1 MIHYRNDVR
10 RSGIDGRALKR
21 VARELL
27 AAAGEAGASLSLWV
41 VGDAKIRMLNRAH
54 RGKDKPTDV
63 LSFPGH
69 SERSERMRA
78 KSKNRIES
86 LLGDVVI
93 SEDTAKRQAAEY
105 DAPLQREVER
115 LLIHG
120 ILHLLGHD
128 HVRPAERKRMRAE
141 ERRLAE
147 RIGMAWPY

>member
-1 MIHYRNDVR
+1 MIHYRNDIR

-21 VARELL
+21 AAQELL
-27 AAAGEAGASLSLWV
+27 IAAGEKDASLSLWI
-41 VGDAKIRMLNRAH
+41 VGDERMRELNRTH
-54 RGKDKPTDV
+54 RRKDKPTDV
-63 LSFPGH
+63 LSFPQGG
-69 SERSERMRA
+69 SPEA
-78 KSKNRIES
+78 

-120 ILHLLGHD
+120 ILHLLGYD
-128 HVRPAERKRMRAE
+128 HVRPAERKRMRSE

-147 RIGMAWPY
+147 HIGMAWPY